1 MKKYLN
7 ISLIYA
13 FTALIFGVFYREFTK
28 WNGYSQVTTLGKVH
42 GHLFMLGTIGFLMV
56 ALFSVHLNLK
66 KCKMFHVFLWVYNI
80 GIPVSTVMMVVRGI
94 TQVLD
99 ISLSNAA
106 DAAISGIAG
115 IGHIFTGV
123 GIILFLLS
131 LRKTV
136 EN

>member
-1 MKKYLN
+1 
-7 ISLIYA
+7 
-13 FTALIFGVFYREFTK
+13 
-28 WNGYSQVTTLGKVH
+28 
-42 GHLFMLGTIGFLMV
+42 
-56 ALFSVHLNLK
+56 
-66 KCKMFHVFLWVYNI
+66 
-80 GIPVSTVMMVVRGI
+80 MMVIRGI

-131 LRKTV
+131 LRKTA